1 MPRSLRIEFAGAIYH
16 VMNRGDRRE
25 PIFRDDADRE
35 RFLETL
41 VEACAKTE
49 WQVHALCLMSNHF
62 HLVVETPQANLVAG
76 MRWFLGTYTNRF
88 NRRHKLVGHLFSGR
102 YKALLVDGESPGYF
116 RTVCE
121 YVHLNPVRAKLLS
134 PEQPLRDYVWS
145 SYPEYLKAP
154 SRRWPWLRVD
164 RLLGEMRL
172 PKDSAACRRELER
185 QMEARRQEGDNQE
198 WGAIRRGWFFGD
210 AELKEELLARASER
224 VGPQHYGAERQESG
238 EAKAERLVR
247 EELAKAGWL
256 EADLGRRR
264 KGDPDKVRIARRL
277 RAETTMTLAWIAQR
291 LQMGAWTHVSN
302 LLSSRSREGKRMARN
317 RIGVNSED

>member
-1 MPRSLRIEFAGAIYH
+1 MPRPLRIEFEGAIYH

-25 PIFRDDADRE
+25 SIFRDDTDRK

-41 VEACAKTE
+41 GEACAKTE
-49 WQVHALCLMSNHF
+49 WQVHALCLMGNHF
-62 HLVVETPQANLVAG
+62 HLVIETPQANLVAG
-76 MRWFLGTYTNRF
+76 MRWFLGTYTGRF

-102 YKALLVDGESPGYF
+102 YRALLVDAESPGYL

-121 YVHLNPVRAKLLS
+121 YAHLNPVRAKLLS

-154 SRRWPWLRVD
+154 GRRWPWLRVE

-172 PKDSAACRRELER
+172 PRDSAACRREFER
-185 QMEARRQEGDNQE
+185 QTEARRRESDGRE
-198 WGAIRRGWFFGD
+198 WRAIRRGWFFGTQ
-210 AELKEELLARASER
+210 ELKEELLARASER

-247 EELAKAGWL
+247 EELAKQGWL

-264 KGDPDKVRIARRL
+264 KGDPGKVRIARRL
-277 RAETTMTLAWIAQR
+277 RAETTMTLAWIARR
-291 LQMGAWTHVSN
+291 LQMGVWTHVSN
-302 LLSSRSREGKRMARN
+302 LLGSRARKGTVAA
-317 RIGVNSED
+317 RK